1 MREEEGKEVLVNCWF
16 CFIRRGNGVQMC
28 KYTCMYAVLY
38 QPTHIYFIM
47 RASQKNKNRKNMAQR
62 LVTDV

>member
-1 MREEEGKEVLVNCWF
+1 MREEEGKEVLVNYWF
-16 CFIRRGNGVQMC
+16 CFTGRGNGVQMC
-28 KYTCMYAVLY
+28 RYTCMYVVLHHK
-38 QPTHIYFIM
+38 THIHFIM